1 MAEQTNDKQQ
11 KLEQLKRHV
20 SSCILCKLATT
31 RSQVV
36 FGEGNA
42 NAKVLF
48 IGEGPGRVEDQ
59 TGRPFVGRSG
69 ELLTK
74 MIEQQMH
81 LQRSE
86 VFIANIVKCRPT
98 VNMLQE
104 KDRAPDKEEVAA
116 CSPYLLEQIKIISPQ
131 AIVTLGGPSTKF
143 ILQTNTGI
151 TRLRGQWNFFHN
163 IPVMPTYHP
172 SYILRNGGERSQ
184 KNEEF
189 VSDLKKVLAKL
200 DSPKQILE
208 K

>member
-1 MAEQTNDKQQ
+1 MPYEQINTDKEQ
-11 KLEQLKRHV
+11 KLQSLEEHV
-20 SSCILCKLATT
+20 QNCILCKLATT
-31 RSQVV
+31 RSRVV
-36 FGEGNA
+36 FGEGSA
-42 NAKVLF
+42 NARVLF

-69 ELLTK
+69 DLLTK
-74 MIEQQMH
+74 MILQHMH

-116 CSPYLLEQIKIISPQ
+116 CSPYLLQQIEILAPQ

-143 ILQTNTGI
+143 ILQTKEGI
-151 TRLRGQWNFFHN
+151 TRIRGKWNSFRN

-172 SYILRNGGERSQ
+172 SYILRNGGERSE
-184 KNEEF
+184 KNEHF
-189 VSDLKKVLAKL
+189 VSDLKKVLA
-200 DSPKQILE
+200 ILTTR
-208 K
+208 